1 MRAMRSSNLPTLS
14 FPQVEETEG
23 LPAPT
28 LCTVDEVMA
37 REVLAV
43 RPDISLRTA
52 AELMLEH
59 AISGMPVV
67 DEDGQLVGMLSKTD
81 VVRHGLED
89 DVEASVELLPTGQ
102 HYLDGTTAGDVM
114 TRQVLTVP
122 EGLSLAMAAKI
133 MVNAGVHRVP
143 VVSATGALVGQLST
157 TDIVRWV
164 AGLP

>member
-1 MRAMRSSNLPTLS
+1 MRAMPSNHLPYTFLEL
-14 FPQVEETEG
+14 EEAES
-23 LPAPT
+23 LPAPA

-52 AELMLEH
+52 AELMLEY

-67 DEDGQLVGMLSKTD
+67 DEEGRLVGMLSKTD
-81 VVRHGLED
+81 LVRHRIED

-102 HYLDGTTAGDVM
+102 HFMDGTTAEDVM

-122 EGLSLAMAAKI
+122 EGCSLAVAAKL
-133 MVNAGVHRVP
+133 MANAGVHRVP
-143 VVSATGALVGQLST
+143 VVNETGALVGQLST